1 MKKILAS
8 DYDGTF
14 YLNDS
19 DIQNNINEIRKF
31 RKNGNIFLIATGNNY
46 EAFMK
51 PIRKYNIEYDY
62 LVLDDGGA
70 ILNKDGKMIYTTFIE
85 PKVVKELYEMI
96 KNESDNIAE
105 FSQWKMEKEY
115 KEENITKI
123 STRIKDVNKAKKL
136 TQDIKEK
143 FGNYVN
149 VYTMIFDEIN
159 IVEAISCKIDKMKA
173 IELIA
178 EIENVHKNNIYAVGD
193 GYNDIMMINLFNGYC
208 MENSVKE
215 LLDICP
221 NKVKN
226 ISSLIKHI
234 EKSQ

>member
-19 DIQNNINEIRKF
+19 DIQNNINEIRKKK
-31 RKNGNIFLIATGNNY
+31 KNGNIFLIATGNNY

-115 KEENITKI
+115 NEENITKI

-178 EIENVHKNNIYAVGD
+178 EIENVHKNNIYVVGD
-193 GYNDIMMINLFNGYC
+193 GYNDIMMIKHFNGYC

-226 ISSLIKHI
+226 IASLVKKI
-234 EKSQ
+234 EESQ